1 MSSNKKNH
9 SGEKDNKKGGFIDNT
24 DKNHLT
30 PDDQTPQTPES
41 SYHSSKS
48 GGTTI
53 QDERAVSRSGNN
65 NREGVNASYGD
76 GGDRPRSNPSDN
88 QVDRGK

>member
-9 SGEKDNKKGGFIDNT
+9 GGEKDNKKGGFIDNT
-24 DKNHLT
+24 DHNHLT
-30 PDDQTPQTPES
+30 ENDPALNPES
-41 SYHSSKS
+41 KYHRSKS

-53 QDERAVSRSGNN
+53 QDERAISRTGNN
-65 NREGVNASYGD
+65 NREGVNASYGG

>member
-1 MSSNKKNH
+1 MSADKKQN
-9 SGEKDNKKGGFIDNT
+9 GEKDNKKGGFIDNT
-24 DKNHLT
+24 DHNHLT
-30 PDDQTPQTPES
+30 DKDQPQNPES
-41 SYHSSKS
+41 KYMTSKS

-53 QDERAVSRSGNN
+53 QDERSVSRTGNN
-65 NREGVNASYGD
+65 NREGVNRAYGD

>member
-24 DKNHLT
+24 DQNHLHQKDT
-30 PDDQTPQTPES
+30 AQNPES
-41 SYHSSKS
+41 KFFTSKS

-53 QDERAVSRSGNN
+53 QDERSVSRTGNN
-65 NREGVNASYGD
+65 NREGVNNAYGD

>member
-9 SGEKDNKKGGFIDNT
+9 SGEKDNTKGGFIDNT
-24 DKNHLT
+24 DQNSLPK
-30 PDDQTPQTPES
+30 DDTPQTPES
-41 SYHSSKS
+41 SYMSSKS

-53 QDERAVSRSGNN
+53 QDERAVSRTGNN
-65 NREGVNASYGD
+65 NREGVNAAYGD

>member
-24 DKNHLT
+24 DKNNL
-30 PDDQTPQTPES
+30 PLDETPQTPES

-53 QDERAVSRSGNN
+53 QDERAVSRTGNN